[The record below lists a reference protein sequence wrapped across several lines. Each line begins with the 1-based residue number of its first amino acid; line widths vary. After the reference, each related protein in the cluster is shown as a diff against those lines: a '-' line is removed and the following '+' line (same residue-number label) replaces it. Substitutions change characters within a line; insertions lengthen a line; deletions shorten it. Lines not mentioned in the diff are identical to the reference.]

1 MSMATILAGMP
12 ELRRRF
18 LEEHA
23 PDARGRCRECRNE
36 AGPASTWPCVP
47 YRIASEAQRIADG
60 ELPTP
65 SSTTSAPRRETRV
78 SAQTRSL
85 LTSPVSDL
93 LSPPERPPA
102 RRLKSIPAA
111 SWQPRW

>member
-23 PDARGRCRECRNE
+23 PDPRGRCRECRNE
-36 AGPASTWPCVP
+36 AGPEHEWPCVP
-47 YRIASEAQRIADG
+47 YRIACEAQRIAEGD
-60 ELPTP
+60 LPG
-65 SSTTSAPRRETRV
+65 PRV
-78 SAQTRSL
+78 LSHVPAQTRSP
-85 LTSPVSDL
+85 LTSAVPEPVFATDRA
-93 LSPPERPPA
+93 PV
-102 RRLKSIPAA
+102 RRLKAIPAA